1 MTDFELRSNP
11 PTGDAAID
19 SVFEA
24 MQPVQRAES
33 TIRMY
38 FLDAALRLK
47 LRSLLAAGLPMTLDA
62 WRQSHDMDAVV
73 ASGIWPFISYV
84 DLEVADVALAG
95 GRLADFRSAIRA
107 ARTAQP
113 QRSDGPIVLGT
124 EVAIHAQLGG
134 GNAGDFMHAAGG
146 GQREWVGRLRSI
158 SNLVRPMAAPEERAV
173 RVLPPQLA
181 GLELVTSAAAP
192 STSVLL
198 APPAGFAPGASIETH
213 TRWAQHHTD
222 ANQIV
227 YTGEYLGFAEDTCG
241 SLAHAAG
248 LRPGGLR
255 MLRGQIALKRPFLA
269 GQEFWIRGRL
279 FRAPDGPRAQALIS
293 FHGAA
298 GPGQIDERA
307 STAVRIDLG
316 CAE

>member
-11 PTGDAAID
+11 PVGDAAVD
-19 SVFEA
+19 SVFDE
-24 MQPVQRAES
+24 MQPAQRAES

-84 DLEVADVALAG
+84 DLEIADLALAA

-107 ARTAQP
+107 GRTLQP

-124 EVAIHAQLGG
+124 EVSIHAQLGG
-134 GNAGDFMHAAGG
+134 GNAGDFMHTSGG
-146 GQREWVGRLRSI
+146 DQREWVGRLRSI
-158 SNLVRPMAAPEERAV
+158 SNLVRPMAAPDERAV
-173 RVLPPQLA
+173 RVLPPQLTGVA
-181 GLELVTSAAAP
+181 LVTCAPAP

-198 APPAGFAPGASIETH
+198 APPAGHASGAQLETH
-213 TRWAQHHTD
+213 ARWAQHHTD

-227 YTGEYLGFAEDTCG
+227 YTGEYLGFAEDACG
-241 SLAHAAG
+241 GLAHAAG
-248 LRPGGLR
+248 LRPSGLR

-269 GQEFWIRGRL
+269 GQEFWIRGQL
-279 FRAPDGPRAQALIS
+279 FRAPDAPRAQALIS
-293 FHGAA
+293 FHAA
-298 GPGQIDERA
+298 SAPGQIDERPC
-307 STAVRIDLG
+307 TAVRIDLSY
-316 CAE
+316 AE